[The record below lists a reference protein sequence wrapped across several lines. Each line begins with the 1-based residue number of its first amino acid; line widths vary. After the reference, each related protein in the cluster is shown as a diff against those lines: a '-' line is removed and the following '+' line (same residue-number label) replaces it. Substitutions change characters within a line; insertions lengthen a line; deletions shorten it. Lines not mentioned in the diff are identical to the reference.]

1 MMPQC
6 LASNDFEP
14 MWQTLLC
21 CHRLK
26 SGLPAAIC
34 ARTGAV
40 LGRASDQQ
48 EAALGDYFLAM
59 GLAFQVI
66 DDVINLQGFG
76 KSLKTKAEDLIEGKI
91 TAPVIRTLML
101 LKGAPEKQ
109 AWLWAQYQLP
119 KEQREI
125 GAMVELIEGSGAFEV
140 CIDEAH
146 KMVDDAWVAVDAA
159 CPDSFAKVCLRAFGW
174 FVCKVRDY

>member
-1 MMPQC
+1 
-6 LASNDFEP
+6 
-14 MWQTLLC
+14 MWKTLLC

-26 SGLPAAIC
+26 TGLPASIS

-40 LGRASDQQ
+40 LGRASVEQ
-48 EAALGDYFLAM
+48 EAALGDYFLSM

-91 TAPVIRTLML
+91 TAPVIRCMML
-101 LKGAPEKQ
+101 LRGQPEKQ
-109 AWLWAQYQLP
+109 RWLWGQYGVSQ
-119 KEQREI
+119 EERDI
-125 GAMVELIEGSGAFEV
+125 GGMVNMIEASGAFDQ
-140 CIDEAH
+140 CIKEAH
-146 KMVDDAWVAVDAA
+146 QMVDDAWVAVDKYV
-159 CPDSFAKVCLRAFGW
+159 PDSFAKVCLRAFGW